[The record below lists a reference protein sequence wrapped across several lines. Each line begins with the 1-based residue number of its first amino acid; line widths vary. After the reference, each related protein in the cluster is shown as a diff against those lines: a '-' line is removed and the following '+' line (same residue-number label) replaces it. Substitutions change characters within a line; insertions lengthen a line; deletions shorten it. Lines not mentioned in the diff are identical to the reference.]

1 MFIYYAGH
9 GAPEVDLGGHE
20 PDGFAKYL
28 VPHDARSNDLYASAI
43 NMAEVESMLGR
54 IKAETVVMALDTCYS
69 GAGSGRGFANLP
81 PGRRDMTL
89 SSAFLDRLGHGRGRA
104 ILMAADANEVA
115 LEVSELGHG
124 LFTYHLLE
132 ALQGRA
138 DAEAKGYV
146 TLDDLYRYVHERVA
160 RRSRELG
167 GNQNPK
173 LVTQSVGEIVLVG
186 RPAAKADRSNVTA
199 PR

>member
-1 MFIYYAGH
+1 M
-9 GAPEVDLGGHE
+9 V
-20 PDGFAKYL
+20 
-28 VPHDARSNDLYASAI
+28 
-43 NMAEVESMLGR
+43 
-54 IKAETVVMALDTCYS
+54 ALDTCYS
-69 GAGSGRGFANLP
+69 GAGSGRGFSNLP
-81 PGRRDMTL
+81 PGGRDMTL
-89 SSAFLDRLGHGRGRA
+89 SSAFMDRLGQGRGRA

-124 LFTYHLLE
+124 LFTYHLIE

-138 DAEAKGYV
+138 DVEGKGYV
-146 TLDDLYRYVHERVA
+146 TLSDVYRYVHERVA

-186 RPAAKADRSNVTA
+186 RPTA
-199 PR
+199 NAEK